1 VSAASPAMVPM
12 PADAAVGTQAG
23 GAVQEPIGRSP
34 GFPFR
39 KAKFDR
45 QPTQSAAVL
54 VATVGIPIPRDV
66 LRQAVKRSG
75 GRPVAVVTIARI
87 YGSSLGLPNPG
98 LLPTRKEMDEQR
110 ALVAEAI
117 DRLERSGVEAWG
129 QVASTRRYA
138 KTIAQAA
145 VARGVDHVLVVT
157 AEVPRWRRFIE
168 GDTARDV
175 RRRIGNTIEV
185 EGIAVRVA
193 ARD

>member
-1 VSAASPAMVPM
+1 M
-12 PADAAVGTQAG
+12 PADAAVGTRAG
-23 GAVQEPIGRSP
+23 STVEAPIRRSP

-39 KAKFDR
+39 RAKFDK

-54 VATVGIPIPRDV
+54 VATVGIAIPAAV
-66 LRQAVKRSG
+66 VRQAVNLSG
-75 GRPVAVVTIARI
+75 GRPVAVLTIARI

-98 LLPTRKEMDEQR
+98 LLPTKKEMDEQR
-110 ALVAEAI
+110 DIVTKAI

-138 KTIAQAA
+138 KTIARAA

-157 AEVPRWRRFIE
+157 AEAPRWRLFIE

-175 RRRIGNTIEV
+175 KRRIGNTIEV
-185 EGIAVRVA
+185 KGIAV
-193 ARD
+193 

>member
-1 VSAASPAMVPM
+1 MSAASPAMPPM

-23 GAVQEPIGRSP
+23 GAVQEPIRRSS

-39 KAKFDR
+39 KAKFDA

-54 VATVGIPIPRDV
+54 VATVGIPIPREV
-66 LRQAVKRSG
+66 LRRARELSG

-110 ALVAEAI
+110 AIVAKAI

-145 VARGVDHVLVVT
+145 VARGVAHVLVVT
-157 AEVPRWRRFIE
+157 ADVPRWRLFVE

-175 RRRIGNTIEV
+175 KRRIGNTIEV
-185 EGIAVRVA
+185 EGIAV
-193 ARD
+193 

>member
-1 VSAASPAMVPM
+1 MSAASPAMPPM

-23 GAVQEPIGRSP
+23 GAVQEPIPRSA

-39 KAKFDR
+39 KAKFDQ

-54 VATVGIPIPRDV
+54 VATVGIPIPREV
-66 LRQAVKRSG
+66 LRQAVKLSG
-75 GRPVAVVTIARI
+75 GRPVAVITIARI

-110 ALVAEAI
+110 AIVAKAI

-145 VARGVDHVLVVT
+145 QARGVDNVLVVT
-157 AEVPRWRRFIE
+157 REVPRWRSLVE
-168 GDTARDV
+168 GDTGRDV
-175 RRRIGNTIEV
+175 RRRIGKDVVV
-185 EGIAVRVA
+185 EGITV
-193 ARD
+193 

>member
-1 VSAASPAMVPM
+1 M
-12 PADAAVGTQAG
+12 PADAAVDTRTG
-23 GAVQEPIGRSP
+23 GAVEQPMRRSP

-39 KAKFDR
+39 RAKFDE
-45 QPTQSAAVL
+45 QPRQSAAVL
-54 VATVGIPIPRDV
+54 VATVGIPIPKTV
-66 LRQAVKRSG
+66 LRQAVKLSG

-110 ALVAEAI
+110 ALVTEAI

-145 VARGVDHVLVVT
+145 VARGVEHVLVVT
-157 AEVPRWRRFIE
+157 PKVPRWRLFIE
-168 GDTARDV
+168 GDTARHV
-175 RRRIGNTIEV
+175 KRRIGNDMTV
-185 EGIAVRVA
+185 EGITV
-193 ARD
+193 